1 MASTWGSTALKI
13 KVDTLVPGVRPGP
26 LTEIAL
32 LPDPA
37 ALSTIST
44 VVQQQGKSRKEI
56 RCTLYLAS
64 MTAYDSFVTDMDAGT
79 QRTLTIDDTNI
90 AATYIIKDISPA
102 YVQDNL
108 TWCDITWLEV

>member
-1 MASTWGSTALKI
+1 MASTWGSTALRI

-44 VVQQQGKSRKEI
+44 VVQQQGKSRKTI
-56 RCTLYLAS
+56 NCTLRLTT
-64 MTAYDSFVTDMDAGT
+64 MTEYDSYIIDMDAGT
-79 QRTLTIDDTNI
+79 TRTLTIDDTNI
-90 AATYIIKDISPA
+90 AATYIIQNVSPV
-102 YVQDNL
+102 YVQNNL